1 MMWTTRRQRRP
12 LRAQRCR
19 VPGMTIVR
27 ARSSLIPFGEPLDHS
42 PEPERKVQC
51 TTRRVKT
58 LLLLS
63 ADTRSHL
70 NRMPRR
76 VRRPRR
82 LLSKRTLQRR
92 RDRPGSQKRFCIWKA
107 SQCMSRRTTSISR
120 SKQPRQNLW
129 HNCHALWAVLSCP
142 KHQARSRFTVP
153 LLRHQ
158 AVHQRSQRRVST
170 ITPWR

>member
-1 MMWTTRRQRRP
+1 MWTTRRQPRP

-42 PEPERKVQC
+42 REPERKVQC

-63 ADTRSHL
+63 ADTRSPL

-107 SQCMSRRTTSISR
+107 SQCMSRRTTVTLFGQFCLAPS
-120 SKQPRQNLW
+120 
-129 HNCHALWAVLSCP
+129 
-142 KHQARSRFTVP
+142 T
-153 LLRHQ
+153 
-158 AVHQRSQRRVST
+158 RRVLDSRCRSYVTRQST
-170 ITPWR
+170 SAVNDESAL